1 MRPLIVT
8 TLTGAIAASALVM
21 SGCTTNAY
29 TGEKQAS
36 KAAWGTAIGAA
47 VGAAA
52 GAATGDNAKDRR
64 ERALKGAAIGG
75 VTGAGVGAYMDVQE
89 KKLRERLASVGVGI
103 SKDKETGAITL
114 IMPGAI
120 TFPSNQSNVMSSFY
134 PVLDAVAD
142 VLKEYN
148 KTTITVS
155 GHTDSTGRADANMT
169 LSQSRASAVSQ
180 YLISR
185 GVAGARINSVGY
197 GISRPVADNSTE
209 AGKAQNRRVEVLI
222 NPPSEV

>member
-1 MRPLIVT
+1 MRGLKITAVAAAIT
-8 TLTGAIAASALVM
+8 MGAAI
-21 SGCTTNAY
+21 SGCSTNAY

-36 KAAWGTAIGAA
+36 KTAWGTAIGAA

-120 TFPSNQSNVMSSFY
+120 TFPTGQSSVMSSFY

-148 KTTITVS
+148 KTTVTIS
-155 GHTDSTGRADANMT
+155 GHTDNVGRADANMT
-169 LSQSRASAVSQ
+169 LSQSRANAVSQ

-185 GVAGARINSVGY
+185 GLAGARISSVGY
-197 GISRPVADNSTE
+197 GQSRPVADNSTE
-209 AGKAQNRRVEVLI
+209 NGRAQNRRVEVVI
-222 NPPSEV
+222 NPPESV